1 MSTSTSATALLEA
14 KVAERRKKREMENS
28 KSSAGSS
35 PKGSPSRSPKK
46 SQPRPAAA
54 ADTTQSDDARG
65 GEDARNSTRKKK
77 ESETAASAA
86 AKASLTS
93 SRSSKTASSGSMGRR
108 RGRDDAVSEEEK
120 VEIGNSY
127 SSSSSSSSDDDE
139 EKVNRGKKSR
149 DDDRGGNGGRCG
161 GGGIASGVQI
171 TSDDVATSGKKKIG
185 GSDARD
191 RPKPSLS
198 QLRKGRKPKESLD
211 PLREE
216 ELQRERNAKKINP
229 RFAELHETG
238 QWGGI
243 TKWEK
248 YGICLLMLGVVVAAI
263 VLGVKFGKKPKT
275 PAPTSAPSRPPTSV
289 PTSPPTLAPTGPN
302 YREEEGLEMM
312 RNASAKLSLPATPDE
327 LVGSGSDPNSTPQSL
342 AAEYVLYD
350 DPLLLPS
357 RDPRF
362 LERYA
367 LAVMHYING
376 GCSGVWTEDANWMG
390 GSDHCDGWHGVTC
403 DLRGRVVE
411 LNLSTNRL
419 AGTIP
424 IELGQLAE
432 LGVLDLSNNA
442 LTGTIPPEAL
452 SMAKLYTIQL
462 NNNLLEGE
470 FPFQVKESAK
480 ILGNLWIQENSKLTG
495 TITDAY
501 CTLNSITLDCDNFGP
516 KPVYGPDGKLTT
528 FQLNCAEKTGTSPG
542 EYTCNFE
549 EPTMPPAPDTSS
561 SALCGIPVAS

>member
-1 MSTSTSATALLEA
+1 
-14 KVAERRKKREMENS
+14 
-28 KSSAGSS
+28 
-35 PKGSPSRSPKK
+35 
-46 SQPRPAAA
+46 
-54 ADTTQSDDARG
+54 
-65 GEDARNSTRKKK
+65 
-77 ESETAASAA
+77 
-86 AKASLTS
+86 
-93 SRSSKTASSGSMGRR
+93 MGRR
-108 RGRDDAVSEEEK
+108 KARDDGGTEEEK
-120 VEIGNSY
+120 IEIAHSDA
-127 SSSSSSSSDDDE
+127 SSSDDDE
-139 EKVNRGKKSR
+139 EKINLGKKSR
-149 DDDRGGNGGRCG
+149 DGDGKGGRS
-161 GGGIASGVQI
+161 GGGIASGVHA
-171 TSDDVATSGKKKIG
+171 SDNGATSGRKKVG
-185 GSDARD
+185 GSDART

-198 QLRKGRKPKESLD
+198 QLRRGGKPKETD

-216 ELQRERNAKKINP
+216 ELLRERNAKKINP
-229 RFAELHETG
+229 RFAELHATG

-248 YGICLLMLGVVVAAI
+248 YGICLLMLGVIIAAI
-263 VLGVKFGKKPKT
+263 ILGMKFGKRPKT

-289 PTSPPTLAPTGPN
+289 PTSPPTLAPTGPD

-327 LVGSGSDPNSTPQSL
+327 LVGSGSDPNSTPQSM
-342 AAEYVLYD
+342 AAEFVLYD

-367 LAVMHYING
+367 LAVLHYING

-403 DLRGRVVE
+403 DLKGRVVE
-411 LNLSTNRL
+411 LNLSANRL
-419 AGTIP
+419 TGTMP
-424 IELGQLAE
+424 IELGQLTE
-432 LGVLDLSNNA
+432 LGVLDVSNNA

-470 FPFQVKESAK
+470 FPFQEVKEGAK

-495 TITDAY
+495 TITDAF
-501 CTLNSITLDCDNFGP
+501 CSLNSITLDCNNFGP

-528 FQLNCAEKTGTSPG
+528 FQLNCAEKTGISPG

-549 EPTMPPAPDTSS
+549 VPTMPPAPATSS

>member
-120 VEIGNSY
+120 VEIGHSDSS

-149 DDDRGGNGGRCG
+149 DDDRGGNGGRS
-161 GGGIASGVQI
+161 GIASGVQI

-411 LNLSTNRL
+411 LSLSTNRL